1 MSVVDQ
7 YRELPRAG
15 KWGVWALAGLA
26 FYFLVVEVAVERWS
40 TWTTQAAVK
49 EAQLREWS
57 GSSEAR
63 KADEST
69 VMNGTR
75 LFGQVAFPGP
85 EAERSQALRSR
96 IAEVLKKHGVREY
109 EERGR
114 EFLLERGPL
123 NAAVGTGSR
132 VRRIVRDV
140 TFEATPDTMTLI
152 LADLE
157 RAPEVSTISNVSA
170 RKTTAS
176 GNRGGSSR
184 NLSIRIAV
192 ETWGL
197 AREAAP
203 VQPAGGGV

>member
-1 MSVVDQ
+1 
-7 YRELPRAG
+7 
-15 KWGVWALAGLA
+15 
-26 FYFLVVEVAVERWS
+26 
-40 TWTTQAAVK
+40 
-49 EAQLREWS
+49 
-57 GSSEAR
+57 
-63 KADEST
+63 
-69 VMNGTR
+69 
-75 LFGQVAFPGP
+75 
-85 EAERSQALRSR
+85 
-96 IAEVLKKHGVREY
+96 VLKKHGVREY

-170 RKTTAS
+170 RKTTGS

>member
-1 MSVVDQ
+1 MSLTDR

-15 KWGVWALAGLA
+15 RWGLWALGGLV

-40 TWTTQAAVK
+40 TWTAQASAA
-49 EAQLREWS
+49 EARLIDWS
-57 GSSEAR
+57 GSSDAR

-75 LFGQVAFPGP
+75 LFGQVSFPGP
-85 EAERSQALRSR
+85 EAERSQALRAR
-96 IAEVLKKHGVREY
+96 IAEVLKKHGIREY

-123 NAAVGTGSR
+123 ATAVGTGSR

-157 RAPEVSTISNVSA
+157 RTPEVSGVSGVSI
-170 RKTTAS
+170 RKTTGS

-203 VQPAGGGV
+203 VQPSGGGV